1 MAEIGSRLGRLPF
14 VLLLTVGL
22 LVSLIH
28 CAGCDLGFTGA
39 NVTAVVMNFNQD
51 FSPDTPEQQLP
62 CHSGHCLS
70 HVTAEYV
77 AVVLTPADRIPRAP
91 LSFEEQFPRSRAGL
105 PRSNHPAPNLQR
117 GPLGSLSRVV
127 AATGNATICNG
138 VSNGSAKSRAVKAR
152 HGIFAMVRI
161 WLLAAVLALGAAF
174 PLAAHDEKPSE
185 EKHDELAVKLSE
197 KQVDAG
203 KFAISEVQGG
213 MLRKRIAAPGS
224 IAPSGEHIARVA
236 VRLLGTVAELRKR
249 LGDTVQAGE
258 VVAVIESR
266 EVADAKSEYL
276 AARLVFDLQQTLFN
290 RSTRLFEGKILSEN
304 DFLRARTTFEDARV
318 KIEIARQK
326 LFALSLTAEQIEAL
340 PQQPVETLR
349 LQELR
354 APIAGRV
361 AERRVE
367 LGSLVGREGQES
379 ELFVIVNLDVVWADL
394 AVPASELSSIHEGQQ
409 ITIAAGTGGE
419 PSPATIMFVSP
430 LLDKDTRA
438 ARVVASVDNAALKMA
453 AGLFHHR
460 RDPDGCKTPAAI
472 NGAENSFAILQGRY
486 HRVRPQRPRAL
497 KRARYPSADRRGA
510 WPK

>member
-1 MAEIGSRLGRLPF
+1 
-14 VLLLTVGL
+14 
-22 LVSLIH
+22 
-28 CAGCDLGFTGA
+28 
-39 NVTAVVMNFNQD
+39 
-51 FSPDTPEQQLP
+51 
-62 CHSGHCLS
+62 
-70 HVTAEYV
+70 
-77 AVVLTPADRIPRAP
+77 
-91 LSFEEQFPRSRAGL
+91 
-105 PRSNHPAPNLQR
+105 
-117 GPLGSLSRVV
+117 
-127 AATGNATICNG
+127 
-138 VSNGSAKSRAVKAR
+138 
-152 HGIFAMVRI
+152 MVRI
-161 WLLAAVLALGAAF
+161 WLVAALLVLGAAF
-174 PLAAHDEKPSE
+174 PLAAHDEKPDADR
-185 EKHDELAVKLSE
+185 EKHDELAVKLSVR
-197 KQVDAG
+197 QVDAG
-203 KFAISEVQGG
+203 KFAISVVRGG
-213 MLRKRIAAPGS
+213 MLGKRITVPGS
-224 IAPSGEHIARVA
+224 IVPSGDHIARVA

-290 RSTRLFEGKILSEN
+290 RSTRLFESKFLSEN

-326 LFALSLTAEQIEAL
+326 LFALSLTTEQIEAL

-394 AVPASELSSIHEGQQ
+394 AVPPSELASIYEGQQ

-419 PSPATIMFVSP
+419 PSPAKIMFVSP

-438 ARVVASVDNAALKMA
+438 ARVVASVDNPALKWRPGSFITA
-453 AGLFHHR
+453 EIPTDA
-460 RDPDGCKTPAAI
+460 TPAAMVVPKTALQYLKGDTVVFVRTADGFEARKVSI
-472 NGAENSFAILQGRY
+472 GGQDARLVEVTAGLAAGERIATTNTFTLKADLGKAEAE
-486 HRVRPQRPRAL
+486 HE
-497 KRARYPSADRRGA
+497 D
-510 WPK
+510 